1 MNHREYVR
9 LMNVIATLHHDNDYE
24 YLKNILNELMGYD
37 ELAKDAETL

>member
-37 ELAKDAETL
+37 ELAKGVL